1 MDNNSFMELKSK
13 VAALP
18 LLQDRLKSLNSR
30 VYQAE
35 ADVKSLLKKYQE
47 EALDVDAM
55 QKDSL
60 SNTILKLVRRYEGKV
75 NKETQEMLSA
85 KLEYDKAADRVKQLT
100 SERAE
105 LTSKIGEL
113 TADKKAFDEEY
124 KKRVDT
130 ISSQVSSEVFSKYS
144 ELEDQQA
151 TLTKQLVE
159 TDEALFA
166 AKRVIASAEIAVKH
180 LEKADG
186 WATYDIWGGGSII
199 THMAKYEYIDD
210 AKSQLNGLSS
220 LIRDFE
226 TELRDVNMYE
236 VSGFT
241 GIDSTTR
248 AVDFW
253 FDNIFTDLKVR
264 DKIREDIHSVRKFIN
279 QVESICNKLELNKKK
294 IKVSITDA
302 EKNKQELVM
311 AFERTNR

>member
-1 MDNNSFMELKSK
+1 MDNNSFLELKNK

-18 LLQDRLKSLNSR
+18 LMQDRLKSLNNR

-35 ADVKSLLKKYQE
+35 DDVKSLLKKYQE

-60 SNTILKLVRRYEGKV
+60 SNTLLKLIKRYEGKV

-100 SERAE
+100 KERAE
-105 LTSKIGEL
+105 LAGKIGEL
-113 TADKKAFDEEY
+113 TADKKVFDDEY
-124 KKRVDT
+124 KYRVDV
-130 ISSQVSSEVFSKYS
+130 IRSQVSTEVFSKYS
-144 ELEDQQA
+144 QLEEQQA
-151 TLTKQLVE
+151 ASTKQLVE

-220 LIRDFE
+220 LIKDFE

-264 DKIREDIHSVRKFIN
+264 DKIRDDIHNVRSFIKQIEN
-279 QVESICNKLELNKKK
+279 ICNKLEINNKNIRISIADAENKK
-294 IKVSITDA
+294 
-302 EKNKQELVM
+302 NELVM
-311 AFERTNR
+311 AFESTKG